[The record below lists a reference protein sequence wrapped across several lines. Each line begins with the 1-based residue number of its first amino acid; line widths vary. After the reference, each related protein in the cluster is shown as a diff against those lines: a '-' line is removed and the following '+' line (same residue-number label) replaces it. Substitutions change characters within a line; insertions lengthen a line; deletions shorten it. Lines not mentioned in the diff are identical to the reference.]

1 MNRDSEFNSLK
12 VNFDR
17 RVLVMRYSFHL
28 LLVCVCLTLVACD
41 LSSSNQASISSEQD
55 QLVNV
60 IESERLEVSCGQ
72 CQFGMSALGCDLA
85 VRIEDRCYFL
95 DGTSIDDHGD
105 AHGATGF
112 CNCVREA
119 TISGTIQGDRFV
131 VDKFELLPL
140 RQE

>member
-17 RVLVMRYSFHL
+17 RVLVMRYSFYL

-41 LSSSNQASISSEQD
+41 LSSSNQASISSKQD

-60 IESERLEVSCGQ
+60 
-72 CQFGMSALGCDLA
+72 
-85 VRIEDRCYFL
+85 IEDRCYFL

-131 VDKFELLPL
+131 VDKFELVPVK
-140 RQE
+140 QE